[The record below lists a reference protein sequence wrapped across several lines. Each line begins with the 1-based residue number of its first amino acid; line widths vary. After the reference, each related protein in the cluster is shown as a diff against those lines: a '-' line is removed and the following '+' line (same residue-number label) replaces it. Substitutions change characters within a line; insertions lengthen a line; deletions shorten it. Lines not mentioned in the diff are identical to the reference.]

1 MQSNIKNIM
10 RERITIINISQKEAF
25 RKIIKSIYQN
35 NNISNFI
42 KIYANYQYNK
52 SRSKNSFLSK
62 KHKICLYTGKRSG
75 VVSGFSFSRYTI
87 KKLLLTNKLTNVKK
101 NNW

>member
-10 RERITIINISQKEAF
+10 REKITRINLSQKETF
-25 RKIIKSIYQN
+25 RKILKSIYQN
-35 NNISNFI
+35 NNILNFT

-52 SRSKNSFLSK
+52 SKSKNSFLSK

-75 VVSGFSFSRYTI
+75 VVNNLSFSRYTA
-87 KKLLLTNKLTNVKK
+87 KRLLLTNKLPNIKK